1 MAVARVVR
9 WQGGNPDVVREA
21 ARQVQAQ
28 ADAGPPEGLPATGFV
43 LLVGADGTAI
53 GITFFANEDDMRVG
67 DKTLNEMNPPG
78 EGFGTRGP
86 VEFYEVAAEL
96 RV

>member
-21 ARQVQAQ
+21 TRQVAAQ
-28 ADAGPPEGLPATGFV
+28 ADAGPPEGLPATGFT
-43 LLVGADGTAI
+43 LLVGGDGSVIAVTL
-53 GITFFANEDDMRVG
+53 FANEEDMRVG
-67 DKTLNEMNPPG
+67 DRVLNEMSPPG

-86 VEFYEVAAEL
+86 VEFYDVVVDL
-96 RV
+96 RT

>member
-21 ARQVQAQ
+21 ARQVAAQ
-28 ADAGPPEGLPATGFV
+28 AEGGPPEGLPATGFT
-43 LLVGADGTAI
+43 LLVGDDGTAI
-53 GITFFANEDDMRVG
+53 GITFFANEEDMRAG
-67 DKTLNEMNPPG
+67 DKVLNEMSPPG
-78 EGFGTRGP
+78 EGFGKRGP

-96 RV
+96 RM